1 MTDEEDMRRLE
12 ELAVSRLL
20 ETLSAD
26 EAKEYAALKNR
37 LGNVDADIESVVA
50 LAHLAALPVVE
61 PAPHTLRAAVEK
73 DADEFFG
80 IPQAKVPTAPQS
92 RRWKWSAFASSSAG
106 WWVGLA
112 ASVVAVFVLL
122 HRATDPHTPS
132 IASSPP
138 RAPAEVAPIE
148 SPPSV
153 PAPRVLPQ
161 LSEQPSAVERASG
174 DLAAERRAFLS
185 SHPHV
190 VQRSW
195 RAGGDAT
202 GAQVTGDVV
211 WDEASQTGYMRFVNL
226 RHNEPNA
233 EQYQLWIFDA
243 ERDQRFP
250 VDGGVFD
257 VTSRDG
263 EQIVRI
269 QAKLRVHVPLLFAV
283 TVEHPG
289 GVVVSDRSRIA
300 AIANVS

>member
-1 MTDEEDMRRLE
+1 MTDEEEMRRLE
-12 ELAVSRLL
+12 ELAVTRFL

-26 EAKEYAALKNR
+26 EAEEYAALKRR
-37 LGNVDADIESVVA
+37 LGNVDAGIEDLVA
-50 LAHLAALPVVE
+50 LAHVAVLPAIE
-61 PAPHTLRAAVEK
+61 PAPHTLRSAVEK
-73 DADEFFG
+73 DADDFFG
-80 IPQAKVPTAPQS
+80 IPQAKVPGPSKTP
-92 RRWKWSAFASSSAG
+92 RVKTSAFSSSSAG

-112 ASVVAVFVLL
+112 ACVVTIFVLV
-122 HRATDPHTPS
+122 HRTPDVPGPT
-132 IASSPP
+132 IASAPP
-138 RAPAEVAPIE
+138 LANAEVAPVV
-148 SPPSV
+148 PPSAV
-153 PAPRVLPQ
+153 PAPVQPQ
-161 LSEQPSAVERASG
+161 LPELTAAVNGTSG
-174 DLAAERRAFLS
+174 DLAAERRAFLH

-195 RAGGDAT
+195 RAGGDGT

-257 VTSRDG
+257 VTARDG
-263 EQIVRI
+263 EQIIRI